1 MDVGLMRELVERTV
15 RPGQPGGSVTVDRA
29 PSAGTLAPSG
39 HAGGNRYDW
48 ASEQNVTYAVYGRGR
63 YGAARYGSA

>member
-15 RPGQPGGSVTVDRA
+15 RPGQPGGSVTVHRA
-29 PSAGTLAPSG
+29 PSAGTLAPRG

-48 ASEQNVTYAVYGRGR
+48 ASEQNVTYAVYGRAC
-63 YGAARYGSA
+63 YGAARYGST